1 MPNIE
6 SLSVLDKK
14 CLEIFCLKNTKE
26 QYQKLNPSCTSKKYI
41 NKHIDEFKEEFNYMN
56 NKFKYLGLTTDN
68 NLSEI
73 LYRIKYHIIDKQ
85 YCPVCGKELKFH
97 GFVYGF
103 GTVCSTKC
111 NMKDKNSIE
120 KFKKSI
126 SKNPKYYT
134 YNAENNYD
142 YEHINK
148 DVDEYVLKCF
158 LIKQKNG
165 HIVLD
170 SNKYY
175 INSKWCQKHKKLVNY
190 ILNRYSDSN
199 TIEENIY
206 RLLNNINIKPTCV
219 TCGKSVKFVKFAIGY
234 QKHCCHSCCTK
245 DPNVQEKHK
254 KTMKQRYGVEY
265 TLQSNEL
272 RQKVY
277 KTISNRIAENYY
289 NNPKSEVTQYSSRGE
304 KLIFNTLKEKY
315 PDILQYY
322 RDNRYASLRTGY
334 QFECDFYIP
343 SLDLFIEYQGFP
355 THGTHPYNKNDE
367 NDKNELLELKK
378 QIKYCNENNKSDSF
392 YKAKIDAWTKG
403 DVYKRNIAKWH
414 NLNYIEFFED
424 YEKLSED
431 LILNKVNEYIKN
443 GNN

>member
-1 MPNIE
+1 
-6 SLSVLDKK
+6 
-14 CLEIFCLKNTKE
+14 
-26 QYQKLNPSCTSKKYI
+26 
-41 NKHIDEFKEEFNYMN
+41 
-56 NKFKYLGLTTDN
+56 
-68 NLSEI
+68 
-73 LYRIKYHIIDKQ
+73 
-85 YCPVCGKELKFH
+85 
-97 GFVYGF
+97 
-103 GTVCSTKC
+103 
-111 NMKDKNSIE
+111 
-120 KFKKSI
+120 
-126 SKNPKYYT
+126 
-134 YNAENNYD
+134 
-142 YEHINK
+142 
-148 DVDEYVLKCF
+148 
-158 LIKQKNG
+158 
-165 HIVLD
+165 
-170 SNKYY
+170 
-175 INSKWCQKHKKLVNY
+175 
-190 ILNRYSDSN
+190 
-199 TIEENIY
+199 
-206 RLLNNINIKPTCV
+206 
-219 TCGKSVKFVKFAIGY
+219 
-234 QKHCCHSCCTK
+234 
-245 DPNVQEKHK
+245 
-254 KTMKQRYGVEY
+254 MKQRYGVEY